1 MRLMTSSLLV
11 GAAVLGLS
19 AIALPAS
26 GKEPATHQMTI
37 QLPDGGTETI
47 RYTGEVAP
55 KVTFVQAPL
64 AAAWAAPVAFGFFP
78 SFAALDRIA
87 ADMDRQMD
95 AFWRQAQTMTSWSG
109 NDNLSQAALQNL
121 APGSSAYSVVSQSF
135 GDKVC
140 TRMTQITSSPN
151 GGKPKVVSRIS
162 GNCDASPTGAGIAP
176 SPTGAR
182 TIAVHNAVPAT
193 SVPRT
198 AL

>member
-11 GAAVLGLS
+11 GAAVLGLG
-19 AIALPAS
+19 ALALPAS
-26 GKEPATHQMTI
+26 GKEPATHEMTI
-37 QLPDGGTETI
+37 QLPNGGTETI
-47 RYTGEVAP
+47 RYTGDVAP
-55 KVTFVQAPL
+55 KVTFVQAPF
-64 AAAWAAPVAFGFFP
+64 AVAWPAPVAFGFVP

-95 AFWRQAQTMTSWSG
+95 AFWRQAQTVTSWSG
-109 NDNLSQAALQNL
+109 NDDLSQAALQNL
-121 APGSSAYSVVSQSF
+121 VPGFSAYSVVSQSF

-151 GGKPKVVSRIS
+151 GGKPKVVSRTS
-162 GNCDASPTGAGIAP
+162 GNCDASPTGAGISP

-182 TIAVHNAVPAT
+182 TIADHHAIPAT
-193 SVPRT
+193 SVSWT